1 MNEDIRLI
9 TGGLGEDYGEYDK
22 KGLLEEMDIDSE

>member
-22 KGLLEEMDIDSE
+22 KGIIRGNGY